1 MKAIGKIFLTGMFT
15 VLPILA
21 TVYLILWLFAF
32 IERFL
37 GRPLLFLLPDEAYRT
52 GMGLV
57 TGVVLIFLIGLL
69 MRAWLFRQIVKG
81 SEDLLMQ
88 VPLVKGVYKAL
99 KDFFGLFSQDSGT
112 DLLQVVSVR
121 LPGSDMRL
129 LGFITRSDFTDLPPG
144 VGKEGEVAVY
154 LPMSYQVG
162 GYTVLMPRSCL
173 QPVDMSREEALRF
186 LLTAGIK
193 AQAKPLIASAR

>member
-21 TVYLILWLFAF
+21 TIYLVIWLLTFT
-32 IERFL
+32 ERIL
-37 GRPLLFLLPDEAYRT
+37 GRPLLFLLPDDSYRA

-57 TGVVLIFLIGLL
+57 AGIVLIFVTGLL
-69 MRAWLFRQIVKG
+69 MRAWLFRQVVKWG
-81 SEDLLMQ
+81 EELLLH

-112 DLLQVVSVR
+112 DMLQVVSVQ

-129 LGFITRSDFTDLPPG
+129 LGFITRSDFSDLPPG
-144 VGKEGEVAVY
+144 VGKDGEVAVY

-162 GYTVLMPRSCL
+162 GYTVLMPRSRL
-173 QPVDMSREEALRF
+173 QEVAMSREEALRF

-193 AQAKPLIASAR
+193 TQAKPLIAAAR

>member
-1 MKAIGKIFLTGMFT
+1 GAEPHLAVHATALAAMTGPLVTSSLSPPWSPQMKAIGKIFLTGMFT

-57 TGVVLIFLIGLL
+57 TGMVLIFLTGLL

-88 VPLVKGVYKAL
+88 VPL
-99 KDFFGLFSQDSGT
+99 
-112 DLLQVVSVR
+112 
-121 LPGSDMRL
+121 
-129 LGFITRSDFTDLPPG
+129 
-144 VGKEGEVAVY
+144 
-154 LPMSYQVG
+154 
-162 GYTVLMPRSCL
+162 
-173 QPVDMSREEALRF
+173 
-186 LLTAGIK
+186 
-193 AQAKPLIASAR
+193 